1 VEHNHAIYLE
11 RLQVGKSALQSLGL
25 ASLITTTIF
34 LIELVGGLLSGSL
47 ALLADSGHMATDV
60 LALGLGWLAVWF
72 AKKPATPE
80 RTYGYYRVEI
90 LAALANGV
98 LLCALSVLVCYE
110 AVQRLNEP
118 KNIHVAE
125 MFGFG
130 AVGLLANVIS
140 ALLLH
145 KTSRTSVNV
154 RAAYLHVIGD
164 LLGSV
169 GVVVGAVAIYLT
181 GWLILDSIISI
192 LIAMLIVKS
201 SWGVITESVDV
212 LLESVPK
219 DLDINEVEQALRQ
232 INHVRDLHDLHVWS
246 ITSGVNALSCHIV
259 VDRYDCSEHV
269 ILTIN
274 KMLKE
279 RFRIEHVTVQLE
291 NFKVKTEIN
300 HRSLAETVEKR
311 DHRGCAHHH

>member
-1 VEHNHAIYLE
+1 MEHNQAIYLE
-11 RLQVGKSALQSLGL
+11 RLQIGKSALQSLGL

-34 LIELVGGLLSGSL
+34 LIELIGGLVSGSL

-98 LLCALSVLVCYE
+98 ILCALSILICYE
-110 AVQRLNEP
+110 AVLRLNQP
-118 KNIHVAE
+118 KSIHVEE

-145 KTSRTSVNV
+145 KSSRTSVNV

-169 GVVVGAVAIYLT
+169 GVVVGAVAIYFT
-181 GWLILDSIISI
+181 GWSFLDALISI

-201 SWGVITESVDV
+201 SWSVITESVDV

-219 DLDINEVEQALRQ
+219 DLNIGEVEQALRQ
-232 INHVRDLHDLHVWS
+232 IDHVCDLHDLHIWS
-246 ITSGVNALSCHIV
+246 ITSGVNALSCHVV
-259 VDRYDCSEHV
+259 VDEYDCSEHL
-269 ILTIN
+269 ILAIN

-279 RFRIEHVTVQLE
+279 RFRIEHVTIQLE
-291 NFKVKTEIN
+291 NSKVKAEIN
-300 HRSLAETVEKR
+300 HSTLAETIEKR
-311 DHRGCAHHH
+311 DCRQCAHHH